1 MSSEKYVKIRFADK
15 DRFEQDR
22 AFCISALKELE
33 SSKRD
38 DRLTLTFV
46 ATFIFF
52 YILHE
57 LEVELFIYLLD
68 TLVGLSVFLFLILII
83 LYIPQKRNAE
93 KKRNI
98 IEENFTRNWG
108 VKLSNLNST
117 RKEFTFEDSDK
128 IPWEYVEK
136 KVLFRDVKNEKKIEI
151 FISPIDRCIIV
162 KIDFGHNATNEGV
175 EVRYHINDSGITQ
188 GNLIK
193 LIESFK
199 FSVIEDLIPE
209 RISLKITTIFPDC
222 RSFSNQT
229 KQPLENSD
237 VIDNNRKK
245 FSEESI
251 LVFKDTIS
259 LEKRWVYLE
268 RLQTGNWRIH
278 EVNMGPLGEKMF
290 GREENEWWINIE
302 DSESLKV
309 FSVIFENSF
318 STAQDKPPLSL
329 SSLKDMLTSREIK
342 FEGGVW

>member
-98 IEENFTRNWG
+98 IEENFIRNWG

-136 KVLFRDVKNEKKIEI
+136 KFFLGMLKMKKN
-151 FISPIDRCIIV
+151 R
-162 KIDFGHNATNEGV
+162 
-175 EVRYHINDSGITQ
+175 
-188 GNLIK
+188 
-193 LIESFK
+193 
-199 FSVIEDLIPE
+199 
-209 RISLKITTIFPDC
+209 
-222 RSFSNQT
+222 
-229 KQPLENSD
+229 
-237 VIDNNRKK
+237 
-245 FSEESI
+245 
-251 LVFKDTIS
+251 
-259 LEKRWVYLE
+259 
-268 RLQTGNWRIH
+268 
-278 EVNMGPLGEKMF
+278 
-290 GREENEWWINIE
+290 NIY
-302 DSESLKV
+302 
-309 FSVIFENSF
+309 
-318 STAQDKPPLSL
+318 KPN
-329 SSLKDMLTSREIK
+329 
-342 FEGGVW
+342 